1 MALSR
6 FWLVIILGSIT
17 YILALLFSGNYY
29 SIEFAVNGKKDD
41 PIVKKEVYLNS
52 LPQSI
57 QDTLKKVKEGK
68 YAVGKDSLYILDNSV
83 VKICVGKQATDGI
96 LPTAK
101 NTIFDLLL
109 PLIAYLSFFLRYSS
123 VVD

>member
-41 PIVKKEVYLNS
+41 PLLKKEVYLSS

-57 QDTLKKVKEGK
+57 QDTLKK
-68 YAVGKDSLYILDNSV
+68 
-83 VKICVGKQATDGI
+83 
-96 LPTAK
+96 AK
-101 NTIFDLLL
+101 
-109 PLIAYLSFFLRYSS
+109 
-123 VVD
+123 